1 MFAYNLEGNMFV
13 SVVLLLAT
21 GISHLKL
28 IFMTCWLSG
37 EHNNYVLVASVF
49 HFFDDRMASDIPWYC
64 NCGVLQTEGSLSQG
78 TVRRSLRVKTRET
91 QIHPYPVPARR
102 LFRPFSV
109 TYPRRMGKNSLG
121 LRDPKRIGR
130 AE

>member
-49 HFFDDRMASDIPWYC
+49 HFFDDRMASDIPWYF
-64 NCGVLQTEGSLSQG
+64 NCGVLQTEGSMSQG
-78 TVRRSLRVKTRET
+78 TGRRSVTREDT
-91 QIHPYPVPARR
+91 
-102 LFRPFSV
+102 
-109 TYPRRMGKNSLG
+109 
-121 LRDPKRIGR
+121 
-130 AE
+130 